1 MKTKEILEKGFLPK
15 EFPNLFDSKDLSKS
29 VRISDEILESRPT
42 LSIPIRTSIPKGA
55 GFRRNIAIPNP
66 KHFTVLSKFI
76 AKKSKEIKRFFKL
89 SKISMSKAVSDKDSI
104 RAIVNEFGFD
114 NVLQEQL
121 IKGFSSKFL
130 VTADISKFYNT
141 IYTHSIPWALHG
153 KIESKRDRTDALWGN
168 KLDRLV
174 RNMQDG
180 QTLGIPIGPDTSRI
194 ISEIIGVALD
204 KTIQS
209 SEPELN
215 GIRFIDDFFLFVDS
229 SAEAENLEI
238 KINRALSDFELTNN
252 ENKSS
257 IKAMP
262 VSGES
267 IKFQAIKNYK
277 IRKSVSEQK
286 LDIIYIYNLSIEL
299 NAIHPH
305 ENSFHCFLTKILP
318 IKIHKENWAIVESI
332 LLQIASAEI
341 KSITVISKIL
351 ISYNSYGYDLNLEKI
366 KISFLKIAQRGIGN
380 NFGFE
385 VCWSFFILDQLD
397 IKINENIKNISS
409 LSDPLAILSILT
421 AREKSFYTYNLD
433 LNYWNTL
440 MSNSGLYDSC
450 WMLCYEAEKRD
461 WLSNQNGLNLIDSD
475 NYFKKLNALDVSFLN
490 MDCIINPIDES
501 DLSEETDSEN
511 EPDIFELI
519 YG

>member
-1 MKTKEILEKGFLPK
+1 MKTKEILAKGFLPK
-15 EFPNLFDSKDLSKS
+15 EFPNLFDSKDLNKS
-29 VRISDEILESRPT
+29 MRISDEMLASKPT
-42 LSIPIRTSIPKGA
+42 LSIPMKTSIPKGA
-55 GFRRNIAIPNP
+55 GFRRNITIPNP

-76 AKKSKEIKRFFKL
+76 AKQTKEIKQFFKL
-89 SKISMSKAVSDKDSI
+89 SRISMSKAVSDKDSS

-141 IYTHSIPWALHG
+141 IYTHSIPWAIHG

-174 RNMQDG
+174 RTMQDG
-180 QTLGIPIGPDTSRI
+180 QTLGIPIGPDTSRV

-215 GIRFIDDFFLFVDS
+215 GIRYIDDFFLFADS
-229 SAEAENLEI
+229 YAQAEILEL

-257 IKAMP
+257 IQAMP
-262 VSGES
+262 VSVES

-277 IRKSVSEQK
+277 IRKNVSEQK
-286 LDIIYIYNLSIEL
+286 LDIIHIYNLSIEL
-299 NAIHPH
+299 NSIHPH

-318 IKIHKENWAIVESI
+318 IKIHKENWGIIESI
-332 LLQIASAEI
+332 LLQIATAEI
-341 KSITVISKIL
+341 KSIIVISKLL
-351 ISYNSYGYDLNLEKI
+351 ISYKSYGYDLNLEKI
-366 KISFLKIAQRGIGN
+366 KIAFLKIAQRGVEN

-385 VCWSFFILDQLD
+385 VCWAFFILDQLE
-397 IKINENIKNISS
+397 IKINEKINNIFS
-409 LSDPLAILSILT
+409 LSDPLAILSVLT
-421 AREKSFYTYNLD
+421 AREKGFYTYNLD

-440 MSNSGLYDSC
+440 MSNNGLYDSC
-450 WMLCYEAEKRD
+450 WMLCYEAEQRD
-461 WLSNQNGLNLIDSD
+461 WLSNQNGLNLIDAD

-490 MDCIINPIDES
+490 MDCTINPIEES
-501 DLSEETDSEN
+501 ELSEETDSEN